1 MKKITNTGVKNLIN
15 CICFVTVIL
24 ALAILLGKILE
35 PHLPDTDKIESFH
48 DMPENNFDV
57 IGYGSSHVF
66 AAMNPRLM
74 RDEYGISAYNY
85 GAEWQN
91 MDTTEL
97 FIRDSLLTQS
107 PKLAIIEAYY
117 AFNFPDVQYLDAEM
131 LYTKA
136 INADKRDYLYSRFGM
151 DLTGYASYYLPILA
165 YHDLWSGIS
174 RDSFSYVSRYDE
186 FTESLGQIVVENVEP
201 ITVPSYAELPQDGMT
216 EEAAERLDG
225 MVELCEQNGMDVL
238 FIITPMHE
246 AYPYTDAIG
255 EYADSRECGYINFY
269 KIMDD
274 IGLDPATDYYDEAH
288 INLNGSEKISRYL
301 SEYILEHYIP

>member
-1 MKKITNTGVKNLIN
+1 M
-15 CICFVTVIL
+15 
-24 ALAILLGKILE
+24 AL
-35 PHLPDTDKIESFH
+35 PHLLFTQIAAEYQMVLQSIFLDEPLHI
-48 DMPENNFDV
+48 PII
-57 IGYGSSHVF
+57 IGCPVHQPTLPTTILS
-66 AAMNPRLM
+66 
-74 RDEYGISAYNY
+74 ISAAITCNI
-85 GAEWQN
+85 N
-91 MDTTEL
+91 L
-97 FIRDSLLTQS
+97 CIRVLLYHKAQRFQERI
-107 PKLAIIEAYY
+107 KALDRIRIAIEAYY